1 MKDFEYVCPSG
12 DFTCPYWSQGFCT
25 IGDPKEDCDDY
36 AALAFWEDWDDDD
49 KDRESFIEDFSQ
61 RKGFV

>member
-1 MKDFEYVCPSG
+1 MSERRFYLPLLG
-12 DFTCPYWSQGFCT
+12 ARLCT

-49 KDRESFIEDFSQ
+49 KDRESFIKDFS
-61 RKGFV
+61 